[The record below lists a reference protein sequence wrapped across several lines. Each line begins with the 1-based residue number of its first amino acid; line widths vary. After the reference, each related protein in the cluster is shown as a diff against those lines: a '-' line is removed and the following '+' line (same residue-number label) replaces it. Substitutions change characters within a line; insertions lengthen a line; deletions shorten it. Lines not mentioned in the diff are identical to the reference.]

1 MKIWIIIGQM
11 CGWVRRP
18 LHAARVGV
26 VARVGRRPHTGRD
39 DERARRQGAP
49 IARRVH
55 VLPAG
60 QRAQSLRGERSP
72 ARSILIRSTSLD
84 SKPTAY
90 SILRLHEPIRVSCVR
105 LTSKFS
111 RTHLCAVLYSYC
123 TLHVPVCILRT
134 PSSAFLFL
142 STLPLLCSVYF
153 CTLYCTSTYIAGTI
167 FLSQSL
173 NQITIHQSVTSAFI
187 SFLFLSLSFKCSM
200 LSSAFHQLASLQVQ
214 YLTRVHETLAK

>member
-1 MKIWIIIGQM
+1 M
-11 CGWVRRP
+11 CGRARRP
-18 LHAARVGV
+18 LHAAGVGV

-72 ARSILIRSTSLD
+72 ARSILIRSTTLD

-90 SILRLHEPIRVSCVR
+90 SISRPPRANSRLLCPAHLQVLTHALVCCIVLALYRTCTRMHTPYSFICVSI
-105 LTSKFS
+105 LK
-111 RTHLCAVLYSYC
+111 YS
-123 TLHVPVCILRT
+123 T
-134 PSSAFLFL
+134 
-142 STLPLLCSVYF
+142 LLCSVYF
-153 CTLYCTSTYIAGTI
+153 CTLYCTIKYIAGTI

-187 SFLFLSLSFKCSM
+187 SFLFLSLSLKCSM
-200 LSSAFHQLASLQVQ
+200 LSSAFHQLASLQMQ
-214 YLTRVHETLAK
+214 YLTRVHETVAK